1 MKLSLVLLGL
11 NAVQNAGIVS
21 AAPLDSWSSRFG
33 ASSHAVDMFNT
44 AIEWNDKYWDDEAG
58 YLITSTSSRGR
69 YDSRHTAWYAPQLL
83 ARNGPGDVEKAIR
96 IFENVISGQYLD
108 PSKQWYGNYQQAP
121 SEPEPGT
128 LKYPDDGPYS
138 SWDPNI
144 RDFVGCAW
152 IVALNDYGHLLPAAT
167 VSKVER
173 SLHIAAK
180 GDLYRVGGVDGDN
193 SYPCYSNPW
202 LMRTILHNWVG
213 ARVGDA
219 NLTRSG
225 ETFAQEI
232 YDLWSMHHTLSEFN
246 SPTYAGV
253 AMWAL
258 ALWNQYGTSGSLLKT
273 YGPEMLEYSWNELAE
288 LYNANLKNVA
298 GPWDR
303 SYGYDMKQY
312 ASLTGA
318 VIWGVIGREHAPVP
332 QQELGMFHQD
342 DFAFYPLFALS
353 MPEMVN
359 SLPPKAKANLLEFP
373 GEHMYTSQAYS
384 PPFDVYPRNITAWMS
399 KDVTIGAET
408 VAETVVGG
416 PAINPSQFNPAVIQ
430 WAIDDHKIGCISH
443 WVTESSI
450 HAVAAPRSLNISYPN
465 ATSAHG
471 PVSFNFLFS
480 GLTVNNGFN
489 VTGLE
494 GLPGLNL
501 KISTN
506 AQPNYTITYNTD
518 HSVNEFVFYNI
529 TYTMPESFTGV
540 PFVSLQ
546 VV

>member
-1 MKLSLVLLGL
+1 MKLALVLLGL
-11 NAVQNAGIVS
+11 NAVHNTGIVS
-21 AAPLDSWSSRFG
+21 AAPLDNWSIKLP
-33 ASSHAVDMFNT
+33 ASPHAVDMFNT
-44 AIEWNDKYWDDEAG
+44 ALEWNDKYWDNNAG

-69 YDSRHTAWYAPQLL
+69 YDSRHTAWYATQLL
-83 ARNGPGDVEKAIR
+83 ARNGPGDVAKAVR
-96 IFENVISGQYLD
+96 IFDNVISGQYLD

-152 IVALNDYGHLLPAAT
+152 IVALNDYGHLLPPAT
-167 VSKVER
+167 VSRVEQ
-173 SLHIAAK
+173 SLYIAAK
-180 GDLYRVGGVDGDN
+180 GDLYRVGGVAGDN

-202 LMRTILHNWVG
+202 LMRTILQNWVG

-258 ALWNQYGTSGSLLKT
+258 ALWNQYGTSDSLLKR
-273 YGPEMLEYSWNELAE
+273 YGPEMLESSWNELAQ
-288 LYNANLKNVA
+288 LYNANLKNLA

-303 SYGYDMKQY
+303 SYGYDMKAY
-312 ASLTGA
+312 ASLIGA
-318 VIWGVIGREHAPVP
+318 VIWGVVGRDQAPVP

-353 MPEMVN
+353 MPEMVRY
-359 SLPPKAKANLLEFP
+359 LPPKAKENLLRFP
-373 GEHMYTSQAYS
+373 GEHVYTSQAYS
-384 PPFDVYPRNITAWMS
+384 PPFDTYPRNITAWMS

-416 PAINPSQFNPAVIQ
+416 PSINPSQFNPAVIQ
-430 WAIDDHKIGCISH
+430 WAIDEDKIGCITH

-465 ATSAHG
+465 ATSSDG
-471 PVSFNFLFS
+471 LVSFNFLFS
-480 GLTVNNGFN
+480 GLPINNGLN
-489 VTGLE
+489 ITGLE
-494 GLPGLNL
+494 DLPGLDV
-501 KISTN
+501 KVSTN
-506 AQPNYTITYNTD
+506 ALPNYTITYNTD

-529 TYTMPESFTGV
+529 TYTMPENFTGV
-540 PFVSLQ
+540 PFVSLEII
-546 VV
+546 